1 MVLSSYDDEM
11 YILGSVHHTL
21 KVGSNLRSQT
31 KKLQWLTIR
40 NATPHIC
47 IAINKEERDKTS
59 IPRKETEVVT
69 HR

>member
-1 MVLSSYDDEM
+1 MVLSSYNDENF
-11 YILGSVHHTL
+11 ILGSEHHVL
-21 KVGSNLRSQT
+21 KIRSHLNSQT
-31 KKLQWLTIR
+31 KELQWLTFR